1 MLAILPDGTNG
12 APCGA
17 CRELM
22 AQLMPGR
29 YGSIEIMMDYAS
41 GRIVTM
47 DKLTPEWWIR

>member
-1 MLAILPDGTNG
+1 MDKKRTLDPIWHEMDHA
-12 APCGA
+12 A
-17 CRELM
+17 RRV
-22 AQLMPGR
+22 PGR